1 MYQTKTSAS
10 LDLVQILLV
19 TSQTKYSKN
28 NKINLYIKHLF
39 YEITFNFYIP
49 VTMMAVFVRLFHP
62 YFIFFLKT
70 LHLGNK
76 MLYHILVDNI
86 AKILPCDKTF
96 EFWLE

>member
-1 MYQTKTSAS
+1 M
-10 LDLVQILLV
+10 
-19 TSQTKYSKN
+19 
-28 NKINLYIKHLF
+28 F
-39 YEITFNFYIP
+39 YEITFNFYI
-49 VTMMAVFVRLFHP
+49 TMMAVFVRLFHP
-62 YFIFFLKT
+62 YIIFILKI

>member
-1 MYQTKTSAS
+1 LFERSREEFERDQEKLMSLSDTLHPTNIQT
-10 LDLVQILLV
+10 
-19 TSQTKYSKN
+19 
-28 NKINLYIKHLF
+28 NLKVALMEAE
-39 YEITFNFYIP
+39 EI
-49 VTMMAVFVRLFHP
+49 
-62 YFIFFLKT
+62 